1 MFLTLQIILNIC
13 DSWSST
19 SLDREILNFL
29 EFYWLLTLGVNLKI
43 VGLQWILIL
52 QIDELERFLLVWL
65 FNTFLVLGESLS
77 LHHSP
82 LIALALKDA
91 LLALVLRN
99 FGDGRIV
106 LVLLVAAIALWRSGS
121 LHFVGSLSGIVPLF
135 HDISLGYVVHVLL
148 LVVNLVIFF
157 EMLGERLLMMVAFTA
172 FTV

>member
-1 MFLTLQIILNIC
+1 M
-13 DSWSST
+13 
-19 SLDREILNFL
+19 
-29 EFYWLLTLGVNLKI
+29 
-43 VGLQWILIL
+43 
-52 QIDELERFLLVWL
+52 
-65 FNTFLVLGESLS
+65 VLGESLS
-77 LHHSP
+77 LHHST

-106 LVLLVAAIALWRSGS
+106 LVLLVAAIALRRSGS

-157 EMLGERLLMMVAFTA
+157 EVLGERLLMMVAFTA